1 MSRRRCA
8 NLLLSMLLFVSL
20 NLNTGC
26 SGPAK
31 KDDFADLMKSAQAAR
46 ATGHEDLAAN
56 CLKDAFDNL
65 PGKDNAGRAPSIN
78 QIYPEILA
86 LASDLRQSGRF
97 SLSKTMLDKAIEI
110 ESECTIEGKQS
121 AVAVKEET
129 EKMGDMEINLLKR
142 ADKAKD
148 LKNELKKLKL
158 TTRGL
163 FKQFQKG
170 DYDQVARDGRAHL
183 EVLRKTRGVA
193 SNAYC
198 DARNLVVDSLLL
210 KDNVTGAIKLLED
223 DVPELSNFKV
233 EDLKNADEDAAEAAL
248 FLSPLLEQI
257 AGLQLSIKK
266 YDEAEKNAKRAYE
279 LAQTM
284 GGKLNSTSAASL
296 VTLATIMRVRGKYKE
311 SLEASKCALPLFAKA
326 KKHRDSWERCLY
338 TIAQAEADL
347 GQHENARQDFLK
359 LVRMAEGK
367 PQRGVSSASLAVA
380 AVYFR
385 TQGDEK
391 RYEGI
396 KDKAIQ
402 LASRNGEPRASI
414 EMVYELLGDGAVSM
428 SKFTQAEDF
437 YRTALKYAAAS
448 QKEGLEKKIATCK
461 RNRSAES

>member
-1 MSRRRCA
+1 
-8 NLLLSMLLFVSL
+8 MLLFISL
-20 NLNTGC
+20 SVTTGC

-31 KDDFADLMKSAQAAR
+31 KDDFASLITSAQAAR

-56 CLKDAFDNL
+56 CLKDAFDTL
-65 PGKDNAGRAPSIN
+65 PGKNNPGRAQSIN

-86 LASDLRQSGRF
+86 LALDLRQSGRF

-110 ESECTIEGKQS
+110 EPECTIEGKQS
-121 AVAVKEET
+121 AVVVKEET
-129 EKMGDMEINLLKR
+129 EKMGEMEINLLKR

-148 LKNELKKLKL
+148 LKDELKKLKL
-158 TTRGL
+158 TTRDL
-163 FKQFQKG
+163 VKQFQKG

-223 DVPELSNFKV
+223 DLPELSNFKD
-233 EDLKNADEDAAEAAL
+233 EDLKNADENAVEAAL

-266 YDEAEKNAKRAYE
+266 YDEAEKNAKRAYA

-311 SLEASKCALPLFAKA
+311 ALEASKSALPLFAKG
-326 KKHRDSWERCLY
+326 KKHRDSWQRCLF

-347 GQHENARQDFLK
+347 GEHENACHDFLN
-359 LVRMAEGK
+359 LVRVAESK
-367 PQRGVSSASLAVA
+367 PQRGVSSVSLAVA

-391 RYEGI
+391 RYEDI

-437 YRTALKYAAAS
+437 YRAALMHASAS
-448 QKEGLEKKIATCK
+448 QVEGLEKKIATCK
-461 RNRSAES
+461 RNRSAAS